1 MHEKCKLQLCAVRA
15 RNKVLLTKKKNK
27 KKVLYVQCMDIAC
40 YVISIVN
47 NLRRF
52 NERLFLR

>member
-1 MHEKCKLQLCAVRA
+1 MKNATYAVRA
-15 RNKVLLTKKKNK
+15 RNQVLLTKKKMTK

-52 NERLFLR
+52 SERLFLR

>member
-15 RNKVLLTKKKNK
+15 RNKVLLTKKKQ